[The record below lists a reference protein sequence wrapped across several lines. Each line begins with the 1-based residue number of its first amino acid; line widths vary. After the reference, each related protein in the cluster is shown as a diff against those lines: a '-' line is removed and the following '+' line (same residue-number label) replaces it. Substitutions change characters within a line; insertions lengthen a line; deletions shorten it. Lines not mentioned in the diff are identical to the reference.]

1 MYVIE
6 FKFYNFQKK
15 KAHVVYFSY
24 YNIVIVGINIFQF
37 YISIISNLKFS
48 FITFFIPLNDC
59 MKSGNILISGFNFFN
74 RFSIQFP
81 NIIFNSLV

>member
-6 FKFYNFQKK
+6 FKFYNLKEEE
-15 KAHVVYFSY
+15 AHVVYFSY

-37 YISIISNLKFS
+37 YVSIISNLKFP

-59 MKSGNILISGFNFFN
+59 IKNGNIVISDFILFN
-74 RFSIQFP
+74 RFSTQFP
-81 NIIFNSLV
+81 NII